1 MHVFVLDDTMPF
13 LIVANRKRL
22 LKVGIQREMTAQ
34 LADIATATMKNIIS
48 VGVDMKTETIFW
60 GDSGNDKIYSSRIDG
75 LNETVVSDTGLLVV
89 RSTRPG

>member
-1 MHVFVLDDTMPF
+1 MPF

-22 LKVGIQREMTAQ
+22 LKVGMQQEMNAQ

-48 VGVDMKTETIFW
+48 VGVDVKTETIYW

-75 LNETVVSDTGLLVV
+75 LNETVVSDTRLDSGN
-89 RSTRPG
+89 

>member
-1 MHVFVLDDTMPF
+1 MSFVLDDTMPF

-22 LKVGIQREMTAQ
+22 LNVGMEQEMNAQ

-48 VGVDMKTETIFW
+48 VGVDVKTETIYW

-75 LNETVVSDTGLLVV
+75 LNETVVSN
-89 RSTRPG
+89 TRLDSGK